1 MLGFTIKKTQEIEA
15 AKTAL
20 INAQA
25 KAEANAKKFKT
36 AVIAGSTSTGAAA
49 AAIAAHFIFGNGKK
63 INRNKLKN
71 YDNIVEERNNAL
83 NEVNGLKAKCE
94 HAEALA
100 IAADGCCCRMSA
112 AIDSKD
118 PAEIYAA
125 KQGHKQIHASIF
137 GDVSQ
142 ESVNAAVAAYDEFI
156 KSLQNDQNQNQI
168 PQNQNDQIPQ
178 NNQNNQNDQIPQ
190 NNQNNQNDQIPQNN
204 QNAQNAQIPQNN
216 QNAQNAQNA
225 QIPQNNQNAQ
235 NAQKIADAQN
245 RYNDACAKAGA
256 AKTAFENAEK
266 KLVAA
271 KASAPDGDH
280 KDLEAAVNT
289 AKAAFDAADKELVDA
304 KSALDALQANQQ
316 K

>member
-1 MLGFTIKKTQEIEA
+1 MLDIFNTKKLEA
-15 AKTAL
+15 AKAQLANSQAQIKAQEKKTRTA
-20 INAQA
+20 I
-25 KAEANAKKFKT
+25 
-36 AVIAGSTSTGAAA
+36 IAGSSTTGVAV
-49 AAIAAHFIFGNGKK
+49 AAIATHFLFGNGKK

-71 YDNIVEERNNAL
+71 YDNVLEERNAAID
-83 NEVNGLKAKCE
+83 EVADLKAKYQ
-94 HAEALA
+94 HATNMA
-100 IAADGCCCRMSA
+100 IVADGCCCRLSA

-137 GDVSQ
+137 GEVSQ

-156 KSLQNDQNQNQI
+156 KSLQN
-168 PQNQNDQIPQ
+168 NQNDQIPQ
-178 NNQNNQNDQIPQ
+178 NNQIPQ
-190 NNQNNQNDQIPQNN
+190 NQQNAQNNQISQNN
-204 QNAQNAQIPQNN
+204 QNAQNAQNDQNNQNNQIPQNN
-216 QNAQNAQNA
+216 QNAQNAQNDQNN

-235 NAQKIADAQN
+235 NAQNIADAQN

-266 KLVAA
+266 KLTDA
-271 KASAPDGDH
+271 KTADPDGDH

-289 AKAAFDAADKELVDA
+289 AKAAFEAADKELVDA
-304 KSALDALQANQQ
+304 KNTLDALQANQQ

>member
-1 MLGFTIKKTQEIEA
+1 MLDIFNKKALEEMSTKLANSQAQIKAQEKKTR
-15 AKTAL
+15 TA
-20 INAQA
+20 I
-25 KAEANAKKFKT
+25 
-36 AVIAGSTSTGAAA
+36 IAGSSTTGVAA
-49 AAIAAHFIFGNGKK
+49 AAIAAHFIFGSGKK
-63 INRNKLKN
+63 INRNKIKN
-71 YDNIVEERNNAL
+71 FDNIVEERNNAL
-83 NEVNGLKAKCE
+83 NEVTGLKAKCE
-94 HAEALA
+94 HAENLA
-100 IAADGCCCRMSA
+100 IAADGCCCKLSA

-125 KQGHKQIHASIF
+125 RQGHAKIHASIF
-137 GDVSQ
+137 GEVSQ

-168 PQNQNDQIPQ
+168 PQDQNQNQQPQNNQQSQNNQQPQNNQIPQNQNDQ
-178 NNQNNQNDQIPQ
+178 
-190 NNQNNQNDQIPQNN
+190 
-204 QNAQNAQIPQNN
+204 
-216 QNAQNAQNA
+216 
-225 QIPQNNQNAQ
+225 
-235 NAQKIADAQN
+235 AQKIADAQN

-266 KLVAA
+266 KLTDA
-271 KASAPDGDH
+271 KKSAPDGDH

>member
-15 AKTAL
+15 AKAAL
-20 INAQA
+20 ANAEAKAASQA
-25 KAEANAKKFKT
+25 KKTKT
-36 AVIAGSTSTGAAA
+36 AIIAGSSTTGVAA

-100 IAADGCCCRMSA
+100 IAADGCCCKLSA

-118 PAEIYAA
+118 PAEIHAA
-125 KQGHKQIHASIF
+125 RQGHAKIHASIF

-168 PQNQNDQIPQ
+168 PQNNQNNQNQNQIPQ
-178 NNQNNQNDQIPQ
+178 NNQNNQNDQTVVQ
-190 NNQNNQNDQIPQNN
+190 NDQNQNQIPQNN
-204 QNAQNAQIPQNN
+204 QNDQN
-216 QNAQNAQNA
+216 
-225 QIPQNNQNAQ
+225 
-235 NAQKIADAQN
+235 QKIADAQN

-266 KLVAA
+266 KLAAA
-271 KASAPDGDH
+271 KASAPGDH

-304 KSALDALQANQQ
+304 KSTLDALQANQQ